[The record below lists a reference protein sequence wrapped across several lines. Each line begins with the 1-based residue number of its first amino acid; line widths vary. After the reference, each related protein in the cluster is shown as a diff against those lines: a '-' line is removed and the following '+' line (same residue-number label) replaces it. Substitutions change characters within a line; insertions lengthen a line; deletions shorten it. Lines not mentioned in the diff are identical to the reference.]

1 MILII
6 PVDKN
11 WLGREIFIKM
21 GFMRYVYTVKKKK
34 KQRTVLLMKNKNL
47 QIIIK
52 KHKENKFAS
61 LMWAEIRR
69 NKNE

>member
-1 MILII
+1 MYIL
-6 PVDKN
+6 
-11 WLGREIFIKM
+11 L
-21 GFMRYVYTVKKKK
+21 KKKK